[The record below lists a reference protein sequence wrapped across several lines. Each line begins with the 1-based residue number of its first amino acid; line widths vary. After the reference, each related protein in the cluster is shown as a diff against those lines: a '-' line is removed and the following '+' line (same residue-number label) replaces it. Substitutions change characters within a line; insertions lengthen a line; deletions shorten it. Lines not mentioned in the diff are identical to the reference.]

1 MPSSTPA
8 PKNSCDGVTTAGG
21 DVSWLMPAMK
31 PSLTP
36 HNPCFSSGPCA
47 KRPGW
52 NFDALKDAALG
63 RSHRA
68 KIGKT
73 KLGDVIERS
82 KKILGIPD
90 SYVLGIGPASDT
102 GAVEMALWSLLGE
115 RGVDVLAWESFS
127 SGWATDCKKQLQL
140 KDLRVFTADYG
151 KLPDLAQADWSR
163 DVVFAWNGT
172 TSGVRVPNGDWIA
185 ADRAGLSICD
195 ATSAVFAMEIPWNK
209 LDVVTWSWQ
218 KVLGGEGAH
227 GMIALSP
234 RAVQRL
240 ETFTPPRPLPKIFQ
254 MTKGGKLIA
263 GIFQGETIN
272 TPSML
277 CVEDALDSLKWAE
290 SIGGLPALL
299 ARSKAN
305 LKAMEEWVAKSSW
318 AAFLAEDAASR
329 SNTSICLK
337 IKDPAFAPLPAED
350 QARHAKSMVSAL
362 EKERAAYDVGAYRDA
377 PVGLRIWGGATVQ
390 TSDIQALL
398 PWLDWAY
405 GEVRTSFA
413 QHA

>member
-1 MPSSTPA
+1 
-8 PKNSCDGVTTAGG
+8 
-21 DVSWLMPAMK
+21 MK
-31 PSLTP
+31 PTQTP

-52 NFDALKDAALG
+52 SLDALNDAALG

-68 KIGKT
+68 KLGKS
-73 KLGDVIERS
+73 KLAEVIERS
-82 KKILGIPD
+82 KKLLGIPD
-90 SYVLGIGPASDT
+90 TYVLGIVPASDT
-102 GAVEMALWSLLGE
+102 GAVEMALWSMLGE

-127 SGWATDCKKQLQL
+127 SGWASDCKTQLQL
-140 KDLRVFTADYG
+140 KDLRVFQADYG
-151 KLPDLAQADWSR
+151 RLPDLKQADWTR

-185 ADRAGLSICD
+185 ADRSGLSICD
-195 ATSAVFAMEIPWNK
+195 ATSAVFAMDIPWDK

-234 RAVQRL
+234 RAIARL
-240 ETFTPPRPLPKIFQ
+240 ESFTPPRPLPKIFQ
-254 MTKGGKLIA
+254 MTKGGKLID

-290 SIGGLPALL
+290 AIGGLPALV
-299 ARSKAN
+299 ARSTAN
-305 LKAMEEWVAKSSW
+305 LQAMEDWIAQSSW
-318 AAFLAEDAASR
+318 AAFLAEEQCYR
-329 SNTSICLK
+329 SSTSMCFK
-337 IKDPAFAPLPAED
+337 IKDPAFTALSAD
-350 QARHAKSMVSAL
+350 HQNARVKSIVSTL
-362 EKERAAYDVGAYRDA
+362 EKERAAFDIGAYRDA
-377 PVGLRIWGGATVQ
+377 PVGLRVWGGATVE

-405 GEVRTSFA
+405 A
-413 QHA
+413 AC